1 MTLFNSILSL
11 TVLVICF
18 FVILASINIRF
29 KRPIINFIMDF
40 LRVCLLL
47 TDFILTLGIIEHI

>member
-18 FVILASINIRF
+18 FVILASMNIRF
-29 KRPIINFIMDF
+29 KRPITNFIMDF
-40 LRVCLLL
+40 LRVCLML
-47 TDFILTLGIIEHI
+47 TDFILALGVIEHI